1 MEQVEFKS
9 DVFTGFF
16 PFIGTVFSLGVREN
30 DNMLNAFNGQ
40 LDGIRKLRDRLI
52 NYPSDVP
59 ALQGAKN
66 QEEHRKILS
75 GQLMEMFNQVRN
87 GQISDINGLTN
98 FLSSRFGVKTDEIET
113 CYQAYRSFFEENRSC
128 IDTNLNAMRHIY
140 SDGPIQMPNLS
151 TDENMPK
158 TTGAFLESMR
168 HFFEVPAD
176 KKPTVCL
183 HPFPDDPHL
192 SGWAGTDTINQTFC
206 TKRLETDDKYVDG
219 TTMLSRRI
227 GTPMHEIGHWMF
239 FNSAM
244 IGEFEKTPAERSP
257 AVQQFIS
264 TMEAYFSKYP
274 EKNYSSPSPLGAM
287 HEALASSAG
296 VVIRPDSMKD
306 FNYKTAELYWGFKAG
321 NDLARVVY
329 PIFHEYIASGK
340 KISDGFFDRVVSDEN
355 FQKRFCTHESQ
366 EMSSKKN
373 TLKQTLAEHSL
384 GENGKVSGIQ
394 PPDISRGCHLPSTST
409 DNKKSTSF
417 DLSQTKTSNCR

>member
-1 MEQVEFKS
+1 MEQIEFKG

-16 PFIGTVFSLGVREN
+16 PFIGTVFSLDVRKN

-40 LDGIRKLRDRLI
+40 LEGVRKLRDRLI

-59 ALQGAKN
+59 AFQGVKN

-75 GQLMEMFNQVRN
+75 GQLMELFNQVRN

-98 FLSSRFGVKTDEIET
+98 FLSSRFGVKTDEIEA
-113 CYQAYRSFFEENRSC
+113 CYQSYRSFFEENRSC
-128 IDTNLNAMRHIY
+128 IDTNLKAMRHIY
-140 SDGPIQMPNLS
+140 SDGPIQMPNLP

-192 SGWAGTDTINQTFC
+192 SGWANADTINQTFC
-206 TKRLETDDKYVDG
+206 TKRLETDDKYVEG

-244 IGEFEKTPAERSP
+244 IGEFEKTSAERSP

-274 EKNYSSPSPLGAM
+274 EENYSSPSPLGAM

-296 VVIRPDSMKD
+296 VVMRPDSMKD
-306 FNYKTAELYWGFKAG
+306 FDYKTAELYWGFKAG
-321 NDLARVVY
+321 NDLARIVY

-340 KISDGFFDRVVSDEN
+340 TMSDGFFERLVSDKE
-355 FQKRFCTHESQ
+355 FQRCFGAQDHSEEQTKKSSICQILRECSNAKGKGVDESQ
-366 EMSSKKN
+366 SDVFAPVRTPVPQQLDAAGIMMLRNQNK
-373 TLKQTLAEHSL
+373 T
-384 GENGKVSGIQ
+384 NG
-394 PPDISRGCHLPSTST
+394 H
-409 DNKKSTSF
+409 
-417 DLSQTKTSNCR
+417 